1 MIIPM
6 RDAVKER
13 VFNLRNGEK
22 YVDLTSYS
30 DENNRIVCGILIPGA
45 SIGMH
50 IHETSSEIIYIIKGT
65 ATFLT
70 DEGEEVATEGTCH
83 YCPKGH
89 RHSMINNGT
98 EDIMFFAVIPEH

>member
-1 MIIPM
+1 MIISM
-6 RDAVKER
+6 KNASKER

-30 DENNRIVCGILIPGA
+30 DENNRIICGVLIPGA

-50 IHETSSEIIYIIKGT
+50 LHENDSEIIYIIKGT

-70 DEGEEVATEGTCH
+70 DEGEEVAQEGMCH
-83 YCPKGH
+83 YCSKGH
-89 RHSMINNGT
+89 SHSMLNKGT
-98 EDIMFFAVIPEH
+98 EDVIFFAVIPKH